1 MKIYIVAD
9 MEGVGGIML
18 PEQLSRGTAEYAEA
32 RKLLTGELNAAVA
45 GAYDSGATE
54 VIVRDAHGSGFNII
68 AEDFDV
74 RARLLQGA
82 AMRDRFPGLDGASGM
97 ILLAYHAKA
106 GTQAAVC
113 DHTMSSVAWFK
124 YELCGQEVGEVGI
137 DAALAG
143 CQGVPVILVT
153 GYDKVCAEA
162 AALLPGV
169 LTCETKAG
177 QARHAAIHRAPAEC
191 RRLIREAAAT
201 AVKAPRP
208 ALFRPEP
215 PYEARVTHVL
225 SSGAD
230 GRCYDERMVRLD
242 ARTVSHRGDHLR
254 DVIER
259 SLR

>member
-1 MKIYIVAD
+1 MKIYIAAD

-18 PEQLSRGTAEYAEA
+18 REQLSRGTAEYAEA
-32 RKLLTGELNAAVA
+32 RQLLTGEVNAAIQ
-45 GAYDSGATE
+45 GAFDGGATE
-54 VIVRDAHGSGFNII
+54 VIVRDAHGTGFNIVY
-68 AEDFDV
+68 EQFDA

-82 AMRDRFPGLDGASGM
+82 AIPDRFPELDGASGL
-97 ILLAYHAKA
+97 ILLAYHARA

-113 DHTMSSVAWFK
+113 DHTMSSLTWFR
-124 YELCGQEVGEVGI
+124 YELCGREVGEVGI

-143 CQGVPVILVT
+143 CSNVPVILVT
-153 GYDKVCAEA
+153 GDDKLCAEA

-169 LTCETKAG
+169 TTCETKIG

-191 RRLIREAAAT
+191 RRLIREATAN

-208 ALFRPEP
+208 ALFRPEA

-230 GRCYDERMVRLD
+230 GRRYDERTVRLD
-242 ARTVSHRGDHLR
+242 ARTVAHRGGDLR

>member
-1 MKIYIVAD
+1 MKIYIAAD

-32 RKLLTGELNAAVA
+32 RQLLTAEVNAAVD
-45 GAYDSGATE
+45 GAFEGGATE
-54 VIVRDAHGSGFNII
+54 VIVRDAHGTGFNILC
-68 AEDFDV
+68 DQFDT

-82 AMRDRFPGLDGASGM
+82 AVPDRFPELEGASGL

-113 DHTMSSVAWFK
+113 DHTMSSVAWFR
-124 YELCGQEVGEVGI
+124 YELCGREVGEVGI

-143 CQGVPVILVT
+143 CINVPVMLVT
-153 GYDKVCAEA
+153 GDDKVCAEA

-169 LTCETKAG
+169 TTCETKIG
-177 QARHAAIHRAPAEC
+177 LARHAAIHLAPAEC
-191 RRLIREAAAT
+191 RRRIRDAAT
-201 AVKAPRP
+201 KAVKAPRP
-208 ALFRPEP
+208 APFQPAP

-230 GRCYDERMVRLD
+230 GRRYDHRTLRID
-242 ARTVSHRGDHLR
+242 ARTVACRGDDLR